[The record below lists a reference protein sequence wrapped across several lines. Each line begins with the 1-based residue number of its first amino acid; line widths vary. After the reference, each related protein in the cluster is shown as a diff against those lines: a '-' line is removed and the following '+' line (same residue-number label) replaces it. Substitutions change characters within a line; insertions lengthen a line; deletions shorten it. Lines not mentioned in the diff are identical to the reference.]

1 MLELVTNGWTS
12 FIHLFDIIV
21 ACLDFFLAMAQP
33 PTQYV
38 LPELFDEAIDKEHGS
53 YLSAVCGTVLGTD
66 WPSYAHQDFFL

>member
-1 MLELVTNGWTS
+1 MVELVLSIFLILLSHVWK
-12 FIHLFDIIV
+12 F
-21 ACLDFFLAMAQP
+21 FFLAMAQP

-66 WPSYAHQDFFL
+66 